1 MDAPSTENQ
10 GIQPDPL
17 CACGWSSQDYVE
29 VHTKAKGLQH
39 AAMDASSTENQGI
52 QSDPLYACGWSFQY
66 RVEVHTKAPRSFT
79 STLTSTPLCR
89 SSCLHPHL
97 MTYPVEVYF
106 ASNANVVIFLM
117 TAKVVEVMRNTSGT
131 APDFPNVE
139 LKSAD
144 SMFLAL
150 ILYLYHLSWQRKDRS
165 MKWTSILPINLI
177 TTPMTIVMSIIS
189 LMLMLTQMA
198 VPTVP

>member
-1 MDAPSTENQ
+1 
-10 GIQPDPL
+10 
-17 CACGWSSQDYVE
+17 
-29 VHTKAKGLQH
+29 
-39 AAMDASSTENQGI
+39 
-52 QSDPLYACGWSFQY
+52 
-66 RVEVHTKAPRSFT
+66 
-79 STLTSTPLCR
+79 
-89 SSCLHPHL
+89 

-150 ILYLYHLSWQRKDRS
+150 ILYLYHLS
-165 MKWTSILPINLI
+165 
-177 TTPMTIVMSIIS
+177 
-189 LMLMLTQMA
+189 
-198 VPTVP
+198 

>member
-1 MDAPSTENQ
+1 MCMFCLNFSHINHQTSNVGIITPPQYVCPIPKQAILVPSFK
-10 GIQPDPL
+10 PSL
-17 CACGWSSQDYVE
+17 CVSLSLFHYTLFYS
-29 VHTKAKGLQH
+29 VH
-39 AAMDASSTENQGI
+39 
-52 QSDPLYACGWSFQY
+52 LYCT
-66 RVEVHTKAPRSFT
+66 VHNIDMVWYFPRSLT

-97 MTYPVEVYF
+97 MIYPVEVYF

-150 ILYLYHLSWQRKDRS
+150 ILYLSWQRKDG
-165 MKWTSILPINLI
+165 
-177 TTPMTIVMSIIS
+177 
-189 LMLMLTQMA
+189 
-198 VPTVP
+198 

>member
-1 MDAPSTENQ
+1 MDAP
-10 GIQPDPL
+10 
-17 CACGWSSQDYVE
+17 
-29 VHTKAKGLQH
+29 
-39 AAMDASSTENQGI
+39 STENQGI
-52 QSDPLYACGWSFQY
+52 QSDPLYACGWSFQD

-106 ASNANVVIFLM
+106 ASNANIVIFLM
-117 TAKVVEVMRNTSGT
+117 TAKLGEVMRNTSGT

-150 ILYLYHLSWQRKDRS
+150 ILYLYHLSWQRKDGS
-165 MKWTSILPINLI
+165 MKWTSILPINLNNFFD
-177 TTPMTIVMSIIS
+177 VNVDSDGSSYGSIDHQCPWLIS
-189 LMLMLTQMA
+189 YSQPFYL
-198 VPTVP
+198 PHPP